1 MTVAIV
7 FLPYAPLFLRF
18 IAGSGFPQVEAFF
31 RSPFLDNSFFN
42 IWLVGL
48 WSMIIAAAI
57 ILFFAYIRLAIALR
71 LR

>member
-1 MTVAIV
+1 MIVAII

-18 IAGSGFPQVEAFF
+18 LAGSGFPQVEAFF
-31 RSPFLDNSFFN
+31 TSPLVDNIFFN

-48 WSMIIAAAI
+48 WGMIVAAAI
-57 ILFFAYIRLAIALR
+57 ILFFAYIRLAFALR